1 MRSVK
6 EMTVSEVLTIY
17 LSRNNFLLSLALT
30 STLIQG
36 NSEAV
41 KEMIFFFLDELRNV
55 SALRRLILILNGSSI
70 KKEFQRS

>member
-1 MRSVK
+1 
-6 EMTVSEVLTIY
+6 MTVSEVLTIY
-17 LSRNNFLLSLALT
+17 LSRNNFLLGLALT